1 MKKKELSTEEL
12 MILHRHWMWAN
23 ICRISFD
30 KELLKIM
37 NQDQAVN
44 LNPACFFADRAG
56 AFMCMWY
63 GLLYSVLE
71 EIINREL
78 SIGGLEC
85 SGDIIDDLRLFRN
98 AVFHPQKKYWTDKI
112 IKLMENKD
120 SATRIRQIHSALC
133 SFFLKEIQNREERK
147 EG

>member
-1 MKKKELSTEEL
+1 MKKKGLSNEEL

-30 KELLKIM
+30 KELLKIK
-37 NQDQAVN
+37 NQDQT
-44 LNPACFFADRAG
+44 LDINPTRFFADRVG

-71 EIINREL
+71 EILNRKL
-78 SIGGLEC
+78 SIQGLEC
-85 SGDIIDDLRLFRN
+85 SGEIINELRLFRN

-112 IKLMENKD
+112 FKLIEKND
-120 SATRIRQIHSALC
+120 SATRIREIHSALG
-133 SFFLKEIQNREERK
+133 SFLYEEINNREERK
-147 EG
+147 EE